1 MLLKNFYKAVSACME
16 GVGTSNNVAYKS
28 IGGKDVY
35 SDYYKNGVN
44 NLTPTMTG
52 DSYVASMRRIA
63 TTAMTSLSG
72 ILLGTG
78 NTPPTIDDH
87 RLAGDII
94 TTIASSVACSFD
106 IEEDGAAITS
116 LCTITNS
123 GSNAFTIREVGLF
136 GKAKGGNSDSDAVL
150 VERTVLDA
158 PLTIEPGSVG
168 QLTYTIKL
176 NYPT

>member
-16 GVGTSNNVAYKS
+16 GVGTSTNVAYKS
-28 IGGKDVY
+28 IYGSDVY
-35 SDYYKNGVN
+35 SGFYKNGVN
-44 NLTPTMTG
+44 CLTPTMTG
-52 DSYVASMRRIA
+52 DSYTASMRRIA
-63 TTAMTSLSG
+63 TTAGTSLSG

-78 NTPPTIDDH
+78 DTPPTIDDH

-94 TTIASSVACSFD
+94 TTIASSVAVSFEM
-106 IEEDGAAITS
+106 EEDGASLTS

-123 GSNAFTIREVGLF
+123 GSESITIREVGLF
-136 GKAKGGNSDSDAVL
+136 GKAKGGNSESDAVL

-168 QLTYTIKL
+168 QLTYIIKL